1 MKRITLSLVGFI
13 LAAGMV
19 TLTIAEEFNPSEAVK
34 NLDSLERKLSSFSL
48 DEHETSEWVKKV
60 ENARSKTNNCITTT
74 EAQIAVITDGIL
86 KLGDESKNEP
96 AEVKKKRAD
105 LNKDKAD
112 KEKELASCRLV
123 NLRADEL
130 LKLLSDYQQSML
142 AKRLL
147 AVGPTFFEL
156 FDSQWELRSEW
167 VSATW
172 SLLIEDSGLHAFQ
185 LKHAFYLLLLNA
197 LSVLAGLYLRK
208 RMQHFS
214 DTHVWDKSYSATFTH
229 ALINT
234 YSIFV
239 PYLLASLAIS
249 SVFLSVTLEMKPKPL
264 STLIMIGLPIYIG
277 LLSLAQFVFAPS
289 RDSALLLNLLAPI
302 SRRISYRFKV
312 LATLLFIAFIL
323 FASIVKQSLS
333 NDAINFV
340 RGFFAIALVINL
352 SWTTWL
358 LGYLPRSS
366 GTLWLR
372 VIVQVSLIIILVAE
386 LAGYRNLS
394 FQVLLGVF
402 GSLLAFGI
410 YSMLSKLAKDF
421 FDGIE
426 YGRQAWHR
434 KIRRGFSLKS
444 GDHFPG
450 LLWFQ
455 AIVFVGLWV
464 SFAIALLRIWGMSDA
479 DMAEYQSYVINGF
492 TVGSLE
498 IVPARII
505 IALLSFGLLVALSSW
520 LKNYLDRQWLAKT
533 KIDRG
538 SREAIVII
546 SGYSGMTVAFLVGLG
561 VAGVEFKNLAIV
573 AGALSVGIGFGLQ
586 NIVNNFVSGLILL
599 FERPIR
605 RGDWIVVGNTEGY
618 VKRIRIRSTQIET
631 FDHADVIVP
640 NSELISTQVT
650 NWMLSDQQGRAR
662 VPVGVA
668 YGSDTEK
675 VKAILLQVAEEHDL
689 VISNDEKYPSRV
701 LFMGFGDSALNFELR
716 VYIKNVD
723 QRLRVISDLNFT
735 IDRKFRENG
744 VEIPFP
750 KRDLYIKEMPGKE

>member
-1 MKRITLSLVGFI
+1 MKKITSILFYLVLAMGFTTVSVA
-13 LAAGMV
+13 LD
-19 TLTIAEEFNPSEAVK
+19 FNPTEVVK
-34 NLDSLERKLSSFSL
+34 NLDKLERDLSRFNL
-48 DEHETSEWVKKV
+48 DEKDTTDWVNRV
-60 ENARSKTNNCITTT
+60 QEAHAKTNNCITTT
-74 EAQIAVITDGIL
+74 EAQIAVISEALL

-96 AEVKKKRAD
+96 REVKQKRAA
-105 LNKDKAD
+105 LRKDQDEKQ
-112 KEKELASCRLV
+112 KELASCRLV

-130 LKLLSDYQQSML
+130 LKLLGDYQQAML
-142 AKRLL
+142 ARHLL
-147 AVGPTFFEL
+147 AQGPTFFEL
-156 FDSQWELRSEW
+156 FDSQWELRHEW
-167 VSATW
+167 VDATW
-172 SLLIEDSGLHAFQ
+172 TLLDEDSGLRAFS
-185 LKHAFYLLLLNA
+185 LKSAFYLLMFTG
-197 LSVLAGLYLRK
+197 LSVLAGFYLRK

-214 DTHVWDKSYSATFTH
+214 DTHVWDKTYSATFSH

-234 YSIFV
+234 YSIFL
-239 PYLLASLAIS
+239 PYLFGALAIS
-249 SVFLSVTLEMKPKPL
+249 SVFLTLTLEMKPKPL
-264 STLIMIGLPIYIG
+264 TTLIMIGLPVYIG

-289 RDSALLLNLLAPI
+289 RDSALLLNLIAPI
-302 SRRISYRFKV
+302 SRRICYRFKV

-323 FASIVKQSLS
+323 FASIVKQSMS

-366 GTLWLR
+366 ATLWLR
-372 VIVQVSLIIILVAE
+372 IIVQVSLIVILVAE

-402 GSLLAFGI
+402 GSLLAFGL
-410 YSMLSKLAKDF
+410 YSMLSKLTKDF

-426 YGRQAWHR
+426 YGRQGWHR
-434 KIRRGFSLKS
+434 KIRKGFSLKS
-444 GDHFPG
+444 SDHFPG

-455 AIVFVGLWV
+455 AMVFVGLWV
-464 SFAIALLRIWGMSDA
+464 GLAIALLRIWGMSEA
-479 DMAEYQSYVINGF
+479 DMAEYQSYVMNGF
-492 TVGSLE
+492 KVGSLD
-498 IVPARII
+498 IVPSRIF
-505 IALLSFGLLVALSSW
+505 IALLSFGLLVAFSSW

-546 SGYSGMTVAFLVGLG
+546 SGYTGITVALLVGLG

-675 VKAILLQVAEEHDL
+675 VEAILLEAAAEHEL
-689 VISNDEKYPSRV
+689 VISDDDKYPSRV
-701 LFMGFGDSALNFELR
+701 LFMGFGESSLDFELR

-723 QRLRVISDLNFT
+723 QRLRVISDLNFA
-735 IDRKFRENG
+735 IDRKFREHG

>member
-1 MKRITLSLVGFI
+1 MKKRVFSLLGLIVLTGITTLS
-13 LAAGMV
+13 
-19 TLTIAEEFNPSEAVK
+19 IAEEFNTSEAVK
-34 NLDSLERKLSSFSL
+34 SLDTLERKLSSYSL
-48 DEHETSEWVKKV
+48 DEKDTTEMVKKV
-60 ENARSKTNNCITTT
+60 EEARSKTHTCITTT
-74 EAQIAVITDGIL
+74 EAQIAVITDGLL

-96 AEVKKKRAD
+96 PEVRKKRAA

-130 LKLLSDYQQSML
+130 LKLLADYQQAML
-142 AKRLL
+142 ARHLL
-147 AVGPTFFEL
+147 ARGPTFFEL

-167 VSATW
+167 LSATW
-172 SLLIEDSGLHAFQ
+172 ALLVEDSGLRAFGF
-185 LKHAFYLLLLNA
+185 KHVVYLLLVNTLA
-197 LSVLAGLYLRK
+197 VLAGLYLRK

-214 DTHVWDKSYSATFTH
+214 DTHVWDKTYSATFSH

-234 YSIFV
+234 YSIFI

-249 SVFLSVTLEMKPKPL
+249 SVFLSLTLEMKPKPL
-264 STLIMIGLPIYIG
+264 STLVMIGLPIYIG
-277 LLSLAQFVFAPS
+277 LLSLAQFIFAPS

-302 SRRISYRFKV
+302 SRRICYRFKV
-312 LATLLFIAFIL
+312 LATLLFIAFVL

-358 LGYLPRSS
+358 LGHLPRSS
-366 GTLWLR
+366 ATLWLR
-372 VIVQVSLIIILVAE
+372 IIVQVSLIIVLVAE
-386 LAGYRNLS
+386 MAGYRNLS

-434 KIRRGFSLKS
+434 KIRKGFSLKS

-464 SFAIALLRIWGMSDA
+464 TLAIVLLRIWGMSDA

-492 TVGSLE
+492 QVGSLK
-498 IVPARII
+498 IVPSRII
-505 IALLSFGLLVALSSW
+505 VALLSFGLLVAFSSW

-546 SGYSGMTVAFLVGLG
+546 SGYSGMTIAFLVGLG

-650 NWMLSDQQGRAR
+650 NWMLSDQHGRAR

-675 VKAILLQVAEEHDL
+675 VKEILLQVAEEHSL
-689 VISNDEKYPSRV
+689 VISGDDKYPSRV
-701 LFMGFGDSALNFELR
+701 LFIGFGDSSLDFELR
-716 VYIKNVD
+716 VYIRNVD
-723 QRLRVISDLNFT
+723 NRLRVISDLNFE
-735 IDRKFRENG
+735 IDRRFRENG
-744 VEIPFP
+744 IEIPFP